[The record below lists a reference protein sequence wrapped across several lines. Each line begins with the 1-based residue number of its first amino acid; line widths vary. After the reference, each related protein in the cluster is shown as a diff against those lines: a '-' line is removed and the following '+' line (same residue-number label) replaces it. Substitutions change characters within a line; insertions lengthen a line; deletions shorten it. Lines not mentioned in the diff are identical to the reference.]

1 MRPHR
6 HIVLAALLLAVPAS
20 AAPPPD
26 TARADELFR
35 DGRALMDKGEL
46 AEACP
51 KLEESFR
58 IAPRLGTMLNLGG
71 CFEKRG
77 QLSRALAVYEHAATM
92 ARDAGRADRERA
104 ARELAA
110 RIERRVGK
118 LIVALDPAPVD
129 GLVVDVDGE
138 AISLRGGLVP
148 IDPGKRV
155 IRARAPGKRTW
166 STEVTAA
173 PGATVRITIP
183 PLAAEDAAQV
193 EAPKPASERPG
204 LGPPPPAPMVDTRSP
219 PWRTAVIASAA
230 VVGVAGVAVG
240 TVFGLRAR
248 SKRDDSQPHCDAL
261 GCDAAGVGFIDQ
273 AKSAGNVSTV
283 SFVVGGVG
291 LAVAAVVLLA
301 VPARSPVV
309 ATGDGLRI
317 TF

>member
-1 MRPHR
+1 MRPSR
-6 HIVLAALLLAVPAS
+6 PILLAALCL
-20 AAPPPD
+20 AAPLRAAPTPPD
-26 TARADELFR
+26 TARADALFR
-35 DGRALMDKGEL
+35 EGRALMDKGEL

-110 RIERRVGK
+110 RLERKVGK
-118 LIVALDPAPVD
+118 LIVELDPTPVD

-155 IRARAPGKRTW
+155 VRARAPGKRAW

-173 PGATVRITIP
+173 PGATVRVAVP
-183 PLAAEDAAQV
+183 ALAAEDTASAA
-193 EAPKPASERPG
+193 PPTERPDRPA
-204 LGPPPPAPMVDTRSP
+204 PPPPPMVDTRSP
-219 PWRTAVIASAA
+219 PWRTAVVATSV
-230 VVGVAGVAVG
+230 VVGVAGVTLG

-248 SKRDDSQPHCDAL
+248 GKRDDSQPHCDAL
-261 GCDAAGVGFIDQ
+261 GCDAQGVALIDQ

-291 LAVAAVVLLA
+291 LAAAAIVFFA
-301 VPARSPVV
+301 VPARSPVI
-309 ATGDGLRI
+309 ATGDGLRVV
-317 TF
+317 F